1 MSKTYRLQHGLRK
14 TIVLAIG
21 TLAVLVSILLTQA
34 AAQDGLPDSPQSKVA
49 SQMTRHDRDAYLA
62 KKYPDLLGI
71 DKPVNSM
78 GEAAR
83 TPAMLALGGLFF
95 GSVVADIEGTQHCI
109 HEHTCRESNPV
120 LGQSRAQQYAVGIP
134 IAATGFLCAMY
145 LRRHQH
151 GSAAVLLL
159 WTATTIHAVEGIN
172 GFRQ

>member
-1 MSKTYRLQHGLRK
+1 VRTISK
-14 TIVLAIG
+14 
-21 TLAVLVSILLTQA
+21 AVLLIAVVTLLVLPA
-34 AAQDGLPDSPQSKVA
+34 MAQELPNSPKPKVA
-49 SQMTRHDRDAYLA
+49 SQMTRHERDAYLA

-83 TPAMLALGGLFF
+83 TPAMVAFGGLFV
-95 GSVVADIEGTQHCI
+95 GSVIADIEGTQHCV
-109 HEHTCRESNPV
+109 HDHTCRESNPI
-120 LGQSRAQQYAVGIP
+120 LGQSRAQQYGVGIP
-134 IAATGFLCAMY
+134 LAATGFLCATY

-159 WTATTIHAVEGIN
+159 WTATTIHAVEATN